1 MAEPTLALG
10 QYSIGTEM
18 TGGDPATVIFG
29 YGTSNLVQNTAV
41 DPGNPATQDVAVTGH
56 DGQQFGIDTLPG
68 MQVTQTGLS
77 YINANG
83 KGALDAYGVLA
94 AKWMD
99 PLVRLT
105 PDAVQILRAF
115 YPVSAVTRRCYGRGR
130 RIAPTYGLANQGAVP
145 WTSIFQA
152 SDTAW
157 YSDTESSL
165 TLTTVPSFL
174 GTLAFPV
181 TPPFAWAA
189 QANFQQNTIVNTGPS
204 ATWPVITFTGPANG
218 QLVTPSLAY
227 VNTPVSVGYQGSLKP
242 GDSLVID
249 TRPWKRT
256 ALLNGASVAGLLTG
270 NPMIAMQLQPGS
282 TLAKLSGTDYTGT
295 ATCVIR
301 WRNAWQAI
309 GGTLS

>member
-1 MAEPTLALG
+1 MADPTLLAG
-10 QYSIGTEM
+10 QYSIGTEI
-18 TGGDPATVIFG
+18 TGGDPATVV
-29 YGTSNLVQNTAV
+29 YGWGTANLVQNTAV
-41 DPGNPATQDVAVTGH
+41 DPGSPATQDVAVTGH

-68 MQVTQTGLS
+68 MQITQTGLA
-77 YINANG
+77 YLAGNG
-83 KGALDAYGVLA
+83 KGALDAYGALA

-105 PDAVQILRAF
+105 PDAVQIFRAF
-115 YPVSAVTRRCYGRGR
+115 YPISNVTRRAYGRGR
-130 RIAPTYGLANQGAVP
+130 RIAPVYGAANQGVVP

-174 GTLAFPV
+174 GTLAFPI
-181 TPPFAWAA
+181 TPPFVWAA
-189 QANFQQNTIVNTGPS
+189 QINYQQNTIVNTGPA
-204 ATWPVITFTGPANG
+204 ATWPVITFTGPSNG
-218 QLVTPSLAY
+218 QFVSPTLTY
-227 VNTPVSVGYQGSLKP
+227 VNTPVVVGYNGTLRP

-256 ALLNGASVAGLLTG
+256 ALLNGASVAGALTG
-270 NPMIAMQLQPGS
+270 NPMIAMQLQTGS
-282 TLAKLSGTDYTGT
+282 TVARLGGTDYTGT
-295 ATCVIR
+295 ATCTIR

-309 GGTLS
+309 GGLS